1 MYSNQKHETENTEI
15 EATGQLLLQARVN
28 VFYVNFLQPRH
39 LPIPYKNKKLLFRQ
53 FVAIV
58 TKTFYNFSVDNL
70 PIRIQ
75 KM

>member
-1 MYSNQKHETENTEI
+1 M
-15 EATGQLLLQARVN
+15 
-28 VFYVNFLQPRH
+28 
-39 LPIPYKNKKLLFRQ
+39 PYKNKKLLFRQ

-75 KM
+75 KIEDKEIKKKDEERRKTKKKDKERK